1 MFIRVSATEEN
12 LSTLCYGGAL
22 LQTPPH
28 KTLQQTYCTHPHTRH
43 CIAARKTLQQTNR
56 HCNRRIDTNAPQ
68 RIRRTETNAPQRMTM
83 DILCRVSCVLRHVS
97 CVLRHVS
104 CVLRHVSCVLR
115 HVSCV
120 LRRVSCVLCVVWIF
134 AIVARPATHSARCRE
149 RAGSSQTNASAGS
162 SGTN

>member
-1 MFIRVSATEEN
+1 MMFMRVSATEEN

-68 RIRRTETNAPQRMTM
+68 RIRRIETNAPQRMTM
-83 DILCRVSCVLRHVS
+83 DILCRVSCVM
-97 CVLRHVS
+97 C
-104 CVLRHVSCVLR
+104 
-115 HVSCV
+115 
-120 LRRVSCVLCVVWIF
+120 RVSCVVCRVSCALCGYLPLSLDLQRTRH
-134 AIVARPATHSARCRE
+134 VAESE
-149 RAGSSQTNASAGS
+149 QDLVKLMQVQDLVKLIKLI
-162 SGTN
+162 